1 MDDRIVLLD
10 ENGKEEEFEVAATF
24 GLDDFN
30 YAVLFPINDE
40 NEAYIL
46 RMEYDDNNELV
57 LVGIED
63 DDELND
69 AILAYESILKEN
81 IEQK

>member
-1 MDDRIVLLD
+1 MDDKIVLLD
-10 ENGKEEEFEVAATF
+10 ENGKEEEFEVVATF

-30 YAVLFPINDE
+30 YAVLFPINNQ

-46 RMEYDDNNELV
+46 RMEYDDNDELV

-63 DDELND
+63 DGELND

-81 IEQK
+81 IE

>member
-10 ENGKEEEFEVAATF
+10 ENGKEEEFEVATTF